1 MQYGRIGL
9 RTCLQQQFHVKN
21 VQRSRLWDYCAL
33 FSVLRLYF
41 ADQLRRNGL
50 GRTNTFHSD
59 RKLSCELFFADPYE
73 IKKYKN
79 AKRTKKEV
87 RDTAVIPEQFDQYV
101 RYRPGCFYYV
111 RASGRDPQS
120 VHGLEHFLCFMIKKM
135 IRIKRDYRWQVI
147 QKIRKNIR
155 QRIS

>member
-1 MQYGRIGL
+1 M
-9 RTCLQQQFHVKN
+9 
-21 VQRSRLWDYCAL
+21 
-33 FSVLRLYF
+33 
-41 ADQLRRNGL
+41 
-50 GRTNTFHSD
+50 
-59 RKLSCELFFADPYE
+59 
-73 IKKYKN
+73 
-79 AKRTKKEV
+79 
-87 RDTAVIPEQFDQYV
+87 IPEQFDQYV

-120 VHGLEHFLCFMIKKM
+120 VQHMPMCGAYRADVHRLEHFLCAALCRGAKPHGARQVVEQVAPLLGCLIRKKM